1 MEKIEHHGHRVH
13 SCPAVLLAILVV
25 EKMSSSVKN
34 VLVLDNDNMS
44 GCYDDVLHYLF
55 FVIRCAQSFRV
66 SEEEIIGEAAV
77 LAMQAFVFRPG
88 IMFFLRD
95 VARLKE
101 EGRIDKVV
109 MYTNAYMM
117 AGHEWRSSTWGLVT
131 WAGFIAKVLGHL
143 AGDMDLFDVVLTR
156 REEDRGIEYPQK
168 NFARIVSSLGANGF
182 HPDGKMCFLDDRPTE
197 IEGSNARMT
206 VIGVEP
212 YTLKAPL
219 DVILSLCCRL
229 EAMCVH
235 LLGPVYIP
243 ERIYQDYKRKSASI
257 KTLVPSHLEGI
268 DSGLPLVDELFPAE
282 SVGFPLSFPLS
293 ATLSASLNRSI
304 SSPVACFPSMFSHS
318 PINRSISI

>member
-1 MEKIEHHGHRVH
+1 MVIVFIVVPP
-13 SCPAVLLAILVV
+13 CLLAILVV

-55 FVIRCAQSFRV
+55 FVIRCAQSYRV
-66 SEEEIIGEAAV
+66 SEEEIIGEVAV

-101 EGRIDKVV
+101 EGRIDRVV

-168 NFARIVSSLGANGF
+168 NFARIVSSLGADGF
-182 HPDGKMCFLDDRPTE
+182 HPEGKMCFLDDRPTE

-212 YTLKAPL
+212 YTLKAPM
-219 DVILSLCCRL
+219 DVILSLCCKL
-229 EAMCVH
+229 DAMCVH
-235 LLGPVYIP
+235 SLGPVYIP
-243 ERIYQDYKRKSASI
+243 ERIYKDYKRKSASI
-257 KTLVPSHLEGI
+257 KVLVPSHLEGVP
-268 DSGLPLVDELFPAE
+268 SGLPLADEMFPAPI
-282 SVGFPLSFPLS
+282 VGFPLG
-293 ATLSASLNRSI
+293 ASLNRSI

-318 PINRSISI
+318 ALSRSISI